1 MAEITVV
8 TTEPLP
14 SDPAPAVPQG
24 SVTQLVSGIIDDA
37 SRLAK
42 QQVDMLKSEFQEDL
56 RRTRRALEFGGIG
69 VVLATVGMLALVFC
83 LIEVLHEQFG
93 FKQWTSALIV
103 GGIMTAG
110 GAVLGYVSFYL
121 FESFNP
127 LPDKTF
133 NALQENLTWKTSP
146 QT

>member
-1 MAEITVV
+1 MAEPAPV
-8 TTEPLP
+8 TDLRPAE
-14 SDPAPAVPQG
+14 PAPAVPQP

-37 SRLAK
+37 GRLAK

-69 VVLATVGMLALVFC
+69 IVLGTAGALTLVFF
-83 LIEVLHEQFG
+83 LVELLHEQFG
-93 FKQWTSALIV
+93 FKTWSSALIV
-103 GGIMTAG
+103 GGILTAA
-110 GAVLGYVSFYL
+110 GAALGYVSYYL

-133 NALQENLTWKTSP
+133 NALQENLSWKTSP

>member
-8 TTEPLP
+8 T
-14 SDPAPAVPQG
+14 DPRPAEAAPAG

-37 SRLAK
+37 QRLAK
-42 QQVDMLKSEFQEDL
+42 QQLDMLKSEFHEDL
-56 RRTRRALEFGGIG
+56 RRTRQALEFGGIG
-69 VVLATVGMLALVFC
+69 IVLATAGLMALLFC
-83 LIEVLHEQFG
+83 VVEVLHEQFG
-93 FKQWTSALIV
+93 FKQWSSALIV
-103 GGIMTAG
+103 GGFLTAV
-110 GAVLGYVSFYL
+110 GAALGYLSYIR

-133 NALQENLTWKTSP
+133 NALQENLSWKTSP

>member
-1 MAEITVV
+1 MAEPAIATDLRPV
-8 TTEPLP
+8 EPV
-14 SDPAPAVPQG
+14 PAVPQTP
-24 SVTQLVSGIIDDA
+24 VTQIVSGIIDDA

-69 VVLATVGMLALVFC
+69 IVLGTTGMLALVFC
-83 LIEVLHEQFG
+83 LVEVLHEQFG
-93 FKQWTSALIV
+93 FKQWSAALIV
-103 GGIMTAG
+103 GGILTAG
-110 GAVLGYVSFYL
+110 GAVLGYLSFYL